1 MFVPQS
7 KPSNTNTVSPNN
19 FNKAVEQDFQ
29 VAIMN
34 MFKDLKKDTKM
45 KSVETQIVKPNH
57 GNSSR
62 PESGNRTNKE
72 NTSRGQT
79 RMKMLGEQTET

>member
-34 MFKDLKKDTKM
+34 MFKDLKAD
-45 KSVETQIVKPNH
+45 V
-57 GNSSR
+57 
-62 PESGNRTNKE
+62 NKFLLQDFFF
-72 NTSRGQT
+72 NFY
-79 RMKMLGEQTET
+79 